1 MSGCGRLIRAA
12 AVPSGASTGRHEAV
26 ELRDGGPGWSG
37 KGVERALAN
46 VNGPIRARLEGMD
59 VTDQTAI
66 DVALIELDGTPNKA
80 ILGRTRFSVLR
91 WHA

>member
-1 MSGCGRLIRAA
+1 
-12 AVPSGASTGRHEAV
+12 
-26 ELRDGGPGWSG
+26 LRDGGAGWSG

-66 DVALIELDGTPNKA
+66 DMALIELDGTPNKEILGANA
-80 ILGRTRFSVLR
+80 ILGASMACLR
-91 WHA
+91 AAVGE